1 MYIGTWKEKL
11 EFLFMSF
18 NGKDDF
24 AVQACFEAFLTSG
37 EKLRLM
43 EQECVQKFF
52 VYAPKKQSDQLQIL
66 LIHNV
71 LVPSN
76 VLQPPADDAQTQVF
90 VLFKYIERVLD
101 KLDSLDRSE
110 AFVIKLYK
118 EEIQDLL
125 PFQIPH
131 V

>member
-1 MYIGTWKEKL
+1 MN
-11 EFLFMSF
+11 F
-18 NGKDDF
+18 NGKDDY
-24 AVQACFEAFLTSG
+24 AVWVCFEAFLTSG

-52 VYAPKKQSDQLQIL
+52 VYACKKQSDQLQIL

-76 VLQPPADDAQTQVF
+76 VLQPLADDAQTQVF
-90 VLFKYIERVLD
+90 VLFKYIEGVLD

-125 PFQIPH
+125 LFQIPH